1 MKSAARGRQA
11 QQRGRPSSGSRASAE
26 DEGKRHSS
34 SSRETGGDAAWRR
47 GKPGDRNGEFSPDLL
62 YKDERD
68 REALESMNEFERE
81 AELARRYEELVR
93 ERQRKEL
100 LRRQDQ
106 DRKSKAGRLG
116 DALSDIRARRARQKQ
131 QQRQTSEDED
141 EEEGEVSG
149 SRKDGTEDMTE
160 SSSEDEEDE
169 EEKKRLAS
177 PPVGAGGPGAS
188 SGVSAAADAAVGSG
202 ASAAPLSPDRGEGA
216 GTADGVALGVGSAS
230 AGDASVENEAL
241 GRRKVFTAK
250 SAREDEG
257 GEPTTQQQ
265 RPVEDDRRGDLFDED
280 RVDSDE
286 QRRKETARRM
296 LQRISLELLNGVR
309 LSTERLLHM
318 LEHPQAE
325 KFVRGCFVKVPQ
337 PAAAASKSPSPESPP
352 VAWVCQIVGLRP
364 CAPYFV
370 PKASGTLAESA
381 GLGAESRRG
390 SVPCAV
396 KLLLRVAPKA
406 SAKFDREFSL
416 AELLNSPVT
425 PAEYEGWKKKLQE
438 FDSVED
444 LSKKLRA
451 KLQQLKE
458 FTFTDEDVQAI
469 LSKKQDSGAGSFLM
483 TTGTLLKQ
491 LMSIKHEMD
500 SLHASLSSVSTA
512 SAARRELKE
521 KLQVLVARKAEVEAK
536 LAKSKAAAGRARNSS
551 TIHQVSVERRR
562 EKLSKFILND
572 PKRSMRKGVGRE
584 PSKASP
590 PAATAAA
597 LTCADLLFGDGE
609 EDAGRRKRCREGS
622 DEVGRDRSHGGGD
635 SRSAENRLSPF
646 DDTRAASASP
656 AFPSGG
662 RDASSPRLGG
672 ESEHRSASPSSS
684 QPRGVAGPLSSG
696 TPQAT
701 AAWKFLLH
709 GAPKEQRVWV
719 KHTVQRYREGGPLNI
734 DTANIP
740 PPRPY
745 ASVVALLPPTP
756 PPPSDS
762 LLISLE
768 EYKQQVAQL
777 ANMQLAG

>member
-1 MKSAARGRQA
+1 MKSTSSGRGRQA
-11 QQRGRPSSGSRASAE
+11 PRGRPSSSSRVAD
-26 DEGKRHSS
+26 DEGRQSS
-34 SSRETGGDAAWRR
+34 SSRETGDAWGRR
-47 GKPGDRNGEFSPDLL
+47 GRPGDKNGEFSPDLL

-106 DRKSKAGRLG
+106 DRKSTAGRLG

-131 QQRQTSEDED
+131 QQRQTSEDEE

-149 SRKDGTEDMTE
+149 KDGTEDLSE
-160 SSSEDEEDE
+160 SSSGDEEDAE
-169 EEKKRLAS
+169 QDQKKRLSSRSA
-177 PPVGAGGPGAS
+177 GAS
-188 SGVSAAADAAVGSG
+188 GSALSGVSAALPDAALGSSGG
-202 ASAAPLSPDRGEGA
+202 ATAGTLLQDADGA
-216 GTADGVALGVGSAS
+216 GTASGLASGAGSAV
-230 AGDASVENEAL
+230 AGDASADD
-241 GRRKVFTAK
+241 GAFGKRKGVAGGK
-250 SAREDEG
+250 SGREDEG
-257 GEPTTQQQ
+257 GEQAAQQ
-265 RPVEDDRRGDLFDED
+265 RTVGEDDGRADDLFDED

-296 LQRISLELLNGVR
+296 LQRISLDLLNGVR

-325 KFVRGCFVKVPQ
+325 KYVRGCFVKVPQ
-337 PAAAASKSPSPESPP
+337 PPSAVKAQPDAPP
-352 VAWVCQIVGLRP
+352 VGWVCQIVGLRP
-364 CAPYFV
+364 CEPYFV
-370 PKASGTLAESA
+370 STGPAPGDPSLPEG
-381 GLGAESRRG
+381 RRNG
-390 SVPCAV
+390 VSCSV

-406 SAKFDREFSL
+406 SAKFDREFAL
-416 AELLNSPVT
+416 GDLVNSTVT
-425 PAEYEGWKKKLQE
+425 PAEYEAWKKKLQE

-469 LSKKQDSGAGSFLM
+469 LSRKQQDSAAGSFLT
-483 TTGTLLKQ
+483 TTGNLLKQ

-500 SLHASLSSVSTA
+500 SLHASLSSVATA

-521 KLQVLVARKAEVEAK
+521 KLQALVARKTEVETK
-536 LAKSKAAAGRARNSS
+536 LAKSKAASGRARNASLM
-551 TIHQVSVERRR
+551 HQVALERRR
-562 EKLSKFILND
+562 EKLSMFILND
-572 PKRSMRKGVGRE
+572 PKRSMRKGGARE
-584 PSKASP
+584 PAKSAAPTP
-590 PAATAAA
+590 PVAP
-597 LTCADLLFGDGE
+597 TCADLLFGDE
-609 EDAGRRKRCREGS
+609 SGRRKRGR
-622 DEVGRDRSHGGGD
+622 EVGEGEAGD
-635 SRSAENRLSPF
+635 AADAETRETRLSPQAL
-646 DDTRAASASP
+646 DSDRRSDSTSPGRAT
-656 AFPSGG
+656 GG
-662 RDASSPRLGG
+662 RDPSPRPLG
-672 ESEHRSASPSSS
+672 EDTKRSLSPSISEPRGAAASPLC
-684 QPRGVAGPLSSG
+684 GG

-709 GAPKEQRVWV
+709 GSPKEQRDWV
-719 KHTVQRYREGGPLNI
+719 RHTVQRYRQAGALHI
-734 DTANIP
+734 DTGSIP
-740 PPRPY
+740 PPRAY

-777 ANMQLAG
+777 ANMQLTG